1 MSLDADRIV
10 DRRRLKR
17 RLTFWRLT
25 AVAALVL
32 AAVAF
37 AGTLDG
43 VVEKDHVA
51 RLKVEGLILDDTWR
65 DKALAELAGNDN
77 IKALIVRIDSPGGTV
92 VGGEALYKSI
102 LAVSKKKPVVA
113 VLGGTAASAAYMA
126 AVAAERIF
134 ARESTVTGSIG
145 VIMQTTDITG
155 LLDILGVK
163 PETIK
168 SRPLKAQPNPLE
180 PMTEEARKA
189 VKSVILDMYAMFVDL
204 VSERRGMPRD
214 RVLTLADGR
223 IYSGRQAVANGLV
236 DAIGGEDAARRWLEK
251 AYKVDTSL
259 PLEDMDISHDEEVWR
274 NFIGGALG
282 KALFSERLRLDG
294 LLSLWQPSLL

>member
-37 AGTLDG
+37 AGTLNG
-43 VVEKDHVA
+43 VAEKDHVA
-51 RLKVEGLILDDTWR
+51 RLKVEGIILDDTWR
-65 DKALAELAGNDN
+65 DEALAGLAEDDRVKAL
-77 IKALIVRIDSPGGTV
+77 LIRIDSPGGTV

-102 LAVSKKKPVVA
+102 LAVARKKPVVA

-126 AVAAERIF
+126 ALGAERIF
-134 ARESTVTGSIG
+134 AREGTVTGSIG

-155 LLDILGVK
+155 LLNTLGVK
-163 PETIK
+163 PEAIK

-180 PMTEEARKA
+180 PMTKEAREA
-189 VKSVILDMYAMFVDL
+189 VKSVVLDMYAMFVDF

-214 RVLTLADGR
+214 KVLMLADGR

-236 DAIGGEDAARRWLEK
+236 DAIGGEDAARAWLEK
-251 AYKVDTSL
+251 AYKIDASL
-259 PLEDMDISHDEEVWR
+259 PLEDVDISRDEEIWR
-274 NFIGGALG
+274 DFIGGAFG

>member
-37 AGTLDG
+37 AGTLNG
-43 VVEKDHVA
+43 VPEKDHVA
-51 RLKVEGLILDDTWR
+51 RLKIEGVILDDTWR
-65 DKALAELAGNDN
+65 DEALAELAGDDRV
-77 IKALIVRIDSPGGTV
+77 KALLVRINSPGGTV

-102 LAVSKKKPVVA
+102 LAVSRKKPVVA

-126 AVAAERIF
+126 ALGAERIF
-134 ARESTVTGSIG
+134 AREGTVTGSIG

-155 LLDILGVK
+155 LLNTLGIK
-163 PETIK
+163 PEAIK

-180 PMTEEARKA
+180 PMTEEAREA
-189 VKSVILDMYAMFVDL
+189 VKSVVLDMYAMFVDL

-214 RVLTLADGR
+214 KVLTLADGR

-236 DAIGGEDAARRWLEK
+236 DAIGDEGAARTWLEK
-251 AYKVDTSL
+251 AYKIDASL
-259 PLEDMDISHDEEVWR
+259 PLEDVDISRDEEIWR
-274 NFIGGALG
+274 DFIAGAFG

>member
-43 VVEKDHVA
+43 VAEKDHVA
-51 RLKVEGLILDDTWR
+51 RLKVEGIILDDTWR
-65 DKALAELAGNDN
+65 DKALAELAENDRV
-77 IKALIVRIDSPGGTV
+77 KALLIRIDSPGGTV

-126 AVAAERIF
+126 ALGAERIF
-134 ARESTVTGSIG
+134 TREATVTGSIG
-145 VIMQTTDITG
+145 VLMQTADITG
-155 LLDILGVK
+155 LLKTLGVK
-163 PETIK
+163 PEIIK

-180 PMTEEARKA
+180 PMTTEAREA
-189 VKSVILDMYAMFVDL
+189 VRSVILDMYALFVDL
-204 VSERRGMPRD
+204 VSERRDMSRD

-236 DAIGGEDAARRWLEK
+236 DAIGDEGAARTWLEK
-251 AYKVDTSL
+251 TYKIDASL
-259 PLEDMDISHDEEVWR
+259 PLEDVDISHDKEIWR
-274 NFIGGALG
+274 DFIGGTLG
-282 KALFSERLRLDG
+282 KVLFSERLRLDG
-294 LLSLWQPSLL
+294 LLALWQPNLL